1 MIKSTIALLA
11 GALLLTSCTQTKEEP
26 VTEDNTEMCVAGYV
40 EDKPGKGTIDIFFP
54 SKIVP
59 PIQSI
64 ADVSVEVAQEIT
76 EQIGLCK

>member
-1 MIKSTIALLA
+1 MIKFTVALLA
-11 GALLLTSCTQTKEEP
+11 GAFLLTSCTQTKEEP
-26 VTEDNTEMCVAGYV
+26 VSEDNTEMCVAGFV

-64 ADVSVEVAQEIT
+64 ADVSVEVAEEIT
-76 EQIGLCK
+76 TQIGTCK